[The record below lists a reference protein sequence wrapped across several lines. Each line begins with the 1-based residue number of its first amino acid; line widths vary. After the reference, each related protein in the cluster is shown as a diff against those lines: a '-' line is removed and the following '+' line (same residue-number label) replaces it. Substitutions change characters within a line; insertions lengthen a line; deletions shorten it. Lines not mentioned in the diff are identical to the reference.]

1 VATLGGPSEVV
12 EVPFV
17 DVGRAMAPIRDRLL
31 GDIAELIDAG
41 AFVNGP
47 KVDAFER
54 DFAAACGRRAAVGV
68 ASGLDALRL
77 ALLACGIEAGDEVV
91 VPAMT
96 FVATFEA
103 VVQAGGR
110 PVVVDV
116 REDDV
121 GMDPHAAAA
130 AVGARTR
137 FLLPVHLYGQMADIG
152 ALTEIAARHGLD
164 LLEDACQAFG
174 ANRDGTRAGGA
185 GKAAAF
191 SFYPSKNLGAA
202 GDAGAVVLD
211 DEEMVRKL
219 KALREHGETSR
230 YYSEYVGYTSR
241 LDALQAVV
249 LSYKLTLVG
258 EWNEQRREAA
268 AFYAEAL
275 GGLGDLRLPAAVD
288 GAGHVWHLYTVRTGD
303 PVALGRF
310 LATLGI
316 STGRHYPQPPHL
328 SGAFAH
334 LGLPEGAFP
343 VAEAIARET
352 ISLPIFPGI
361 SEEELT
367 AVAAGV
373 RDFFARG

>member
-1 VATLGGPSEVV
+1 
-12 EVPFV
+12 
-17 DVGRAMAPIRDRLL
+17 
-31 GDIAELIDAG
+31 
-41 AFVNGP
+41 
-47 KVDAFER
+47 
-54 DFAAACGRRAAVGV
+54 
-68 ASGLDALRL
+68 
-77 ALLACGIEAGDEVV
+77 
-91 VPAMT
+91 MT

-334 LGLPEGAFP
+334 LGLPEGSFP